1 VPLPDPNN
9 PGFFIVSGKN
19 RIRGFETELKG
30 YVSGDWQT
38 SLGYAYTDARISSDT
53 STAIVKGNRI
63 QLVPFSQFS
72 WCNKYQFTPV
82 WSAALGTIYFSNSY
96 ASSDDTVRLPRF
108 VRFDGAI
115 YAQITPTWKVELNV
129 ENILNPI
136 GRRRTG
142 TIISRQARRAPFA
155 RPPSSDFE
163 TNDPMRRD
171 RRVSGC

>member
-72 WCNKYQFTPV
+72 WWNKYQFTPV

-129 ENILNPI
+129 ENILNKPYWASTDRNNNI
-136 GRRRTG
+136 SPGQTRTVRS
-142 TIISRQARRAPFA
+142 TTFVRF
-155 RPPSSDFE
+155 
-163 TNDPMRRD
+163 
-171 RRVSGC
+171 